1 MNLIITSAFYLNR
14 KYRQAPY
21 TELEA
26 EEKNRYLSLTDIRF
40 GKYLNICEYS
50 VERRESRFWNYQI
63 LLHMLK

>member
-1 MNLIITSAFYLNR
+1 MNLIITPAFYLNR

-40 GKYLNICEYS
+40 GNILIS
-50 VERRESRFWNYQI
+50 VNI
-63 LLHMLK
+63 L